1 MKVIIRFIRTKKKK
15 LKLLFH
21 QQIRPTTASM
31 NSASGVFSSVIADK
45 GSLNP
50 MSSSSMFMSF
60 VRELGLSLFN
70 TTSRDFVFSVWGSW
84 SITILDNKAVATSLT
99 SFSVFLDI
107 SSLCK
112 M

>member
-15 LKLLFH
+15 LKLLH
-21 QQIRPTTASM
+21 QERRLTTASM
-31 NSASGVFSSVIADK
+31 NSASGIFSSVIADK

-84 SITILDNKAVATSLT
+84 SITILDNKALATSLT

>member
-21 QQIRPTTASM
+21 QQRRLTTASM
-31 NSASGVFSSVIADK
+31 NSASGVFSSLSADK

-84 SITILDNKAVATSLT
+84 SITILDNKAAATSLT